1 MLTLNDGRNE
11 LWQWDTGRTATVD
24 VECDIVHFSN
34 LNFGNALAVQV
45 KNNEV
50 QIPNQLL
57 KTGVDIYAWAFVE
70 DADGAYTKEEQVLK
84 VNKRAKP
91 DDYVYTETEVL
102 SIKTVV
108 ENALTEAKENG
119 EFDGADGQ
127 DGKDGKDGMNGKDG
141 LSAYEIAKLNGF
153 EGTEE
158 EWLESLKPD
167 LEDVDVYWEDIVD
180 KPFYEEGWSTE
191 WDGTPTAESIDMSGA
206 FGIVLHKVGEA
217 ITREEILGSV
227 CAYNNGHTFVIDES
241 SINNF
246 DNQLAFVVLDEGAA
260 LCGVS
265 YAKGQ
270 DTFLGVQ
277 FDFPSAGLWFIDTLG
292 AYRTESLSKTT
303 VKKLDNKFIDI
314 PTIAEEA
321 AALIDDSISSVIGS
335 GVLT

>member
-11 LWQWDTGRTATVD
+11 LWQWDTGRTATVNIACD
-24 VECDIVHFSN
+24 VVHFSC
-34 LNFGNALAVQV
+34 LSYGEALAVEV
-45 KNNEV
+45 KNGVVE
-50 QIPNQLL
+50 IPNKLL
-57 KTGVDIYAWAFVE
+57 MLGANINAWAFVV
-70 DADGAYTKEEQVLK
+70 DGEGGYTKQEQVLK
-84 VNKRAKP
+84 VRKRAKP
-91 DDYVYTETEVL
+91 SDYVYTETEV
-102 SIKTVV
+102 IAIETAV
-108 ENALTEAKENG
+108 NDALEKAKENG
-119 EFDGADGQ
+119 EFDGADGR
-127 DGKDGKDGMNGKDG
+127 DGKDGADGKDG
-141 LSAYEIAKLNGF
+141 LSAYEVAKANGF

-158 EWLESLKPD
+158 EWLESLKPNP
-167 LEDVDVYWEDIVD
+167 EDFDVYWEDIID
-180 KPFYEEGWSTE
+180 KPFYEEGWSIE
-191 WDGTPTAESIDMSGA
+191 WDGTPTTESIDMSGV
-206 FGIVLHKVGEA
+206 FGIVLYKVGEA

-227 CAYNNGHTFVIDES
+227 CTYRNGHTVVFDES

-246 DNQLAFVVLDEGAA
+246 DNRLAFVVFDGDTA

-277 FDFPSAGLWFIDTLG
+277 FDFPSAGLWFIDTVG

-303 VKKLDNKFIDI
+303 IKKLDNKFIDI

>member
-1 MLTLNDGRNE
+1 MLKLNDGRKD

-24 VECDIVHFSN
+24 VECDVVHFSN
-34 LNFGNALAVQV
+34 LNFGNAPAVQV

-102 SIKTVV
+102 SIKAVV
-108 ENALTEAKENG
+108 EKALTEAKESG
-119 EFDGADGQ
+119 EFDGADGR
-127 DGKDGKDGMNGKDG
+127 DGKDGADGKDG

-158 EWLESLKPD
+158 EWLESLKPNP
-167 LEDVDVYWEDIVD
+167 EAVDVYWEDIVD
-180 KPFYEEGWSTE
+180 KPFYEEGWTIE
-191 WDGTPTAESIDMSGA
+191 WDGTPTAESIDASNTLGA
-206 FGIVLHKVGEA
+206 ILYKVGEA
-217 ITREEILGSV
+217 LTKEEILGSV
-227 CAYNNGHTFVIDES
+227 CVYNYNNGSTFVIDES
-241 SINNF
+241 SIIDLGDRQVF
-246 DNQLAFVVLDEGAA
+246 IVFDEGAA
-260 LCGVS
+260 LCCVS
-265 YAKGQ
+265 YAKCQ
-270 DTFLGVQ
+270 VTFQGIV

-303 VKKLDNKFIDI
+303 IKKLDNKFIDI